1 MDHIWTIPYE
11 SDISDEVFESLTA
24 LGYSTQEAQSAI
36 SSIKDSELSTEEKL
50 RLSLQFL
57 TSR

>member
-1 MDHIWTIPYE
+1 MDHIWSIPNGA
-11 SDISDEVFESLTA
+11 DIADEVFESLTA

-36 SSIKDSELSTEEKL
+36 LSIKDTELSTEEKL
-50 RLSLQFL
+50 REALQFL